1 MPVPYHGPLPSIRT
15 LRIFDSAARHLSF
28 SAAAVEC
35 HTTQPA
41 VSRTIADLERRLSVP
56 LFERCHRTIRLTP
69 AGEVYHRSVSNGL
82 ERIAAGMLT
91 ASSIPEG
98 QRVVV
103 ACGHGTSHLFVM
115 PRFEALRRILG
126 EDICLRILTLDYD
139 MLDRLDDG
147 EVDLMLVFDETSNAS
162 KDMVAVFNEAITPV
176 CSPGFA
182 ATHAQTLAR
191 PVAEWSSMPFLW
203 LARAPSF
210 WATWH
215 DWFESVG
222 YPSPPPRYTGIE
234 DYVYL
239 LEAAIAG
246 QGIALGWRYFV
257 DHHIESGA
265 LVSVTNGYVELDR
278 GCFARFTERGRL
290 RPVARQCLDAFV
302 ALANE
307 PLQSDQPKSLD
318 YSRDQVPPAIR

>member
-1 MPVPYHGPLPSIRT
+1 MQMPQGPLPSMRA
-15 LRIFDSAARHLSF
+15 LRIFESAARHLSF
-28 SAAAVEC
+28 STAATEC

-41 VSRTIADLERRLSVP
+41 VSRTIAELERQLSVR
-56 LFERCHRTIRLTP
+56 LFERSHRTIRLTP
-69 AGEVYHRSVSNGL
+69 AGEVFHRSVAIGL
-82 ERIAAGMLT
+82 ERIAAGALT

-115 PRFEALRRILG
+115 PRFEALRRVLG
-126 EDICLRILTLDYD
+126 EDTCLRILTVDYD

-147 EVDLMLVFDETSNAS
+147 EVDLILVFDKVSDVS
-162 KDMVAVFNEAITPV
+162 DGMVAVFSEAVTPV

-182 ATHAQTLAR
+182 ATHADVLAR
-191 PVAEWSSMPFLW
+191 PVQEWSSIPFLR
-203 LARAPSF
+203 LARAAPY

-215 DWFESVG
+215 DWFESAG
-222 YPSPPPRYTGIE
+222 YPAPPPRYTGIE

-246 QGIALGWRYFV
+246 QGLALGWRHFI
-257 DHHIESGA
+257 DQHIDSGA
-265 LVSVTNGYVELDR
+265 LVTVTDGFIELDR

-290 RPVARQCLDAFV
+290 RPVAHRCLE
-302 ALANE
+302 ALG
-307 PLQSDQPKSLD
+307 SLT
-318 YSRDQVPPAIR
+318 QETAHAGP